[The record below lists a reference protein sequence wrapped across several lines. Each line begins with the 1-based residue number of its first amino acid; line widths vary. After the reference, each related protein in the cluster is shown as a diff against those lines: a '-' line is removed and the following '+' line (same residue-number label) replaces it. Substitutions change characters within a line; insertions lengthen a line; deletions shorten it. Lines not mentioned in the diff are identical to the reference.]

1 MTENPEGK
9 MKEKLLVVDD
19 ELLILKSIESLFE
32 DDYEVYITDNADQA
46 LLLAAEHDIAVILCD
61 ERMAGVHGHKFLRRV
76 REISHAVRVMMSGY
90 ADITA
95 LTEAVNSGQIFSYI
109 AKPWEPPELRA
120 RIKAAAAHF
129 KLVQEAEQAR
139 ELLSALMENSPDL
152 IFFKDANSRFTR
164 VNHSLAD
171 FMGAQT
177 PAECI
182 GKTDADYFSA
192 EDALRWRGEEQEI
205 LLSGRPQIDQA
216 ERFKRPNDGLCWLST
231 TKVPMFD
238 GGSEVSGIA
247 GISRDITA
255 LKTSEEMLREQSEHN
270 RMILETAYDAFI
282 GMEPN
287 GTITAWNPQAERT
300 FGWTAA
306 EAIGRTLCDTVI
318 APAYRSAHA
327 NGVEQFLTTTEGSL
341 LNRPIDLIGLHRDGH
356 EFPAEAT
363 VWSVRVGGIYSF
375 NAFVR
380 DVSERLLA
388 EDARKK
394 ESKLV
399 QLLHSVTVAAN
410 RSSSIEHTAQ
420 TCLRLICSYTGCQVG
435 HVYLRAKD
443 SSDDLVSAH
452 IWCEEEGERFA
463 ALHEVSSRPAS
474 SGTGLPGL
482 ILASGKPEWIA
493 NLADGEY
500 MPDRNMPDRIVPD
513 QIVPD
518 RSMPDQSVSDRTMAA
533 LAAGLHSGFG
543 FPIMVEKQIIGILEF
558 YSLYTVELDEEL
570 LNMMGHIGSQLGQ
583 VIRRQRA
590 EEELQRAKA
599 SAESANRAKSDFL
612 TTMSHEMRTPMN
624 AILGMADLLS
634 ESSLQEEQ
642 RSYVEI
648 FQKAGANLLALIN
661 DILDL
666 AKVESGHFELE
677 SIGFDLHALLE
688 KIVEMMASRAQDRGL
703 RLTLE
708 ILPDVPSDLVGDP
721 NRLRQVL
728 LNLIGNALKFTE
740 RGSVT
745 LRVELDPGGIPGW
758 LRFSVIDTGI
768 GIAADKSQMIFDRF
782 TQADSSTTRQ
792 YGGTGLGLAISK
804 AFVEL
809 MGGKLGCVS
818 ELGKGSTF
826 YLTAP
831 FVIRSE
837 IAAAECAE
845 PKAAAIRSRK
855 IDLLEGSSRVLL
867 ADDSEYNVLLIRAY
881 LKNSGIGLEVA
892 ENGKIAVEK
901 VLSSRPDLI
910 LMDVQMP
917 VMDGLEATRAIR
929 QAEARTRARP
939 IPILALT
946 ADAGQEAVARSLSA
960 GCSEHLSKPVTRIT
974 LLEAITR
981 HLHGIIRITPPEG
994 IEGLVPHYLASVRRD
1009 MATMMTS
1016 IGERDCEIAGRL
1028 GHQLKGTGHGYGFPE
1043 IAQAGTAI
1051 ELAARSANESE
1062 IRRQI
1067 LSLAAYLDRVQV
1079 VV

>member
-1 MTENPEGK
+1 
-9 MKEKLLVVDD
+9 MKEQLLVLDD

-46 LLLAAEHDIAVILCD
+46 LRLAGEHDISVILCD
-61 ERMAGVHGHKFLRRV
+61 ERMPGVPGHEFLRRV
-76 REISHAVRVMMSGY
+76 REISNAARVMMSGY

-109 AKPWEPPELRA
+109 AKPWEPPQLKA
-120 RIKAAAAHF
+120 QIKAAAAHF

-139 ELLSALMENSPDL
+139 ELLRALMENSPDL
-152 IFFKDANSRFTR
+152 IFFKDSESRFTR
-164 VNHSLAD
+164 VNLSLAE
-171 FMGAQT
+171 FMGAKN
-177 PAECI
+177 PAECV
-182 GKTDADYFSA
+182 GKTDADYFEA

-205 LLSGRPQIDQA
+205 LRSGRAQIDQI

-238 GGSEVSGIA
+238 GGREVSGVA

-318 APAYRSAHA
+318 APAYRCAHA
-327 NGVEQFLTTTEGSL
+327 NGVERFLATPEGSL

-356 EFPAEAT
+356 EFAAEAT
-363 VWSVRVGGIYSF
+363 VWSVRVGGIHSF

-380 DVSERLLA
+380 DVSARLLA

-394 ESKLV
+394 EATLV

-420 TCLRLICSYTGCQVG
+420 TCLRLICSYTGWQVG

-443 SSDDLVSAH
+443 SSDDLVSPN
-452 IWCEEEGERFA
+452 IWCEEEGERFTA
-463 ALHEVSSRPAS
+463 FHVVTSRPDS
-474 SGTGLPGL
+474 SAAGLPGR
-482 ILASGKPEWIA
+482 ILASGKPQWIA
-493 NLADGEY
+493 DLADGDSPPVRT
-500 MPDRNMPDRIVPD
+500 MSDRTMSDRT
-513 QIVPD
+513 
-518 RSMPDQSVSDRTMAA
+518 VSDRTMSDRTVAA
-533 LAAGLHSGFG
+533 LEAGLRSGFG
-543 FPIMVEKQIIGILEF
+543 FPIVVEGQIIGVLEF
-558 YSLYTVELDEEL
+558 YSLYTVQLDEEL
-570 LNMMGHIGSQLGQ
+570 LNMMGHIGTQLGQ

-612 TTMSHEMRTPMN
+612 ATMSHEMRTPMN
-624 AILGMADLLS
+624 AILGMADLLW
-634 ESSLQEEQ
+634 ESPLQEEQ

-648 FQKAGANLLALIN
+648 FQKAGANLLALIS

-677 SIGFDLHALLE
+677 SIGFDLRALLE
-688 KIVEMMASRAQDRGL
+688 KLIEMMESRAQDRGL

-708 ILPDVPSDLVGDP
+708 ILPDVPSGLVGDP
-721 NRLRQVL
+721 IRLRQIL

-745 LRVELDPGGIPGW
+745 LRVEMDPAGAHGW
-758 LRFSVIDTGI
+758 LRFNVIDTGI
-768 GIAADKSQMIFDRF
+768 GIAADKAQMIFGRF

-804 AFVEL
+804 GFAEL
-809 MGGKLGCVS
+809 MGGQLSCTS

-826 YLTAP
+826 YLALP
-831 FVIRSE
+831 FAFRSE
-837 IAAAECAE
+837 LAIAESPE
-845 PKAAAIRSRK
+845 LEAAAIRPRK
-855 IDLLEGSSRVLL
+855 TDVLEGISRVLL
-867 ADDSEYNVLLIRAY
+867 ADDSQYNVLLIKAY
-881 LKNSGIGLEVA
+881 LKNSGIQVEVA

-901 VLSSRPDLI
+901 VLSNRPDLI
-910 LMDVQMP
+910 LMDLQMP

-929 QAEARTRARP
+929 QAEGRTGARP

-946 ADAGQEAVARSLSA
+946 ADAGQEAVSRSLSA
-960 GCSEHLSKPVTRIT
+960 GCSEHLSKPIKRTI
-974 LLEAITR
+974 LLEAIAR

-994 IEGLVPHYLASVRRD
+994 LEGLVPNYLASVRRD
-1009 MATMMTS
+1009 MATMMMA
-1016 IGERDCEIAGRL
+1016 IGAQDCEIAGRL
-1028 GHQLKGTGHGYGFPE
+1028 GHQFKGSGHGYGFPE
-1043 IAQAGTAI
+1043 IAETGAAI
-1051 ELAARSANESE
+1051 ERAARSANEGE

-1067 LSLAAYLDRVQV
+1067 LSLAAYLDRVEV
-1079 VV
+1079 VA

>member
-1 MTENPEGK
+1 
-9 MKEKLLVVDD
+9 MKEKLLVLDD
-19 ELLILKSIESLFE
+19 ELLILESLQELFK
-32 DDYEVYITDNADQA
+32 DDYEVYTTDDAEQA
-46 LLLAAEHDIAVILCD
+46 LLLAGEHDIAVILCD
-61 ERMAGVHGHKFLRRV
+61 ESMPGVPGHEFLRRV
-76 REISHAVRVMMSGY
+76 REISNAARVLMSEF
-90 ADITA
+90 ADFVA

-109 AKPWEPPELRA
+109 AKPWEPPKLKA

-129 KLVQEAEQAR
+129 KLVHEAEQGR
-139 ELLSALMENSPDL
+139 ELLGALMEKSPDL
-152 IFFKDANSRFTR
+152 IFFKDSDSRFTR
-164 VNHSLAD
+164 VNHSLAE
-171 FMGAQT
+171 FMGAT
-177 PAECI
+177 SPEECI
-182 GKTDADYFSA
+182 GKHDADYFEA
-192 EDALRWRGEEQEI
+192 EDALRWRAEEQEI
-205 LLSGRPQIDQA
+205 LRSGRPQIDQI

-238 GGSEVSGIA
+238 HAGEISGIA

-255 LKTSEEMLREQSEHN
+255 LKASEEMLREQSEHN

-306 EAIGRTLCDTVI
+306 EAIGRTLCDTVV

-327 NGVEQFLTTTEGSL
+327 NGVEQFLTTPQGSL

-394 ESKLV
+394 EATLV

-420 TCLRLICSYTGCQVG
+420 TCLRLICSYTGWQVG
-435 HVYLRAKD
+435 HVYLRSKD
-443 SSDDLVSAH
+443 SSGDLVSAN
-452 IWCEEEGERFA
+452 IWCEAEVERFA
-463 ALHEVSSRPAS
+463 VFHAVTSRADS
-474 SGTGLPGL
+474 NATGLPGY
-482 ILASGKPEWIA
+482 ISASGRPEWIA
-493 NLADGEY
+493 NLAHGN
-500 MPDRNMPDRIVPD
+500 PPSDRSTS
-513 QIVPD
+513 D
-518 RSMPDQSVSDRTMAA
+518 RSMSDQPMSDRTRAA
-533 LAAGLHSGFG
+533 LAAGLRSGFG
-543 FPIMVEKQIIGILEF
+543 FPIVVEGQIIGILEF
-558 YSLYTVELDEEL
+558 YSLYTAQLDEEL

-590 EEELQRAKA
+590 EEELRRAKA

-634 ESSLQEEQ
+634 ESPLHEEQ
-642 RSYVEI
+642 RGYVEI

-666 AKVESGHFELE
+666 AKVESGRFELE
-677 SIGFDLHALLE
+677 SIDFDVRALLE
-688 KIVEMMASRAQDRGL
+688 KIIEMMVSRAQDRGL
-703 RLTLE
+703 QLALE
-708 ILPDVPSDLVGDP
+708 IMPDVPSGLVGDP
-721 NRLRQVL
+721 NRLRQIL

-740 RGSVT
+740 QGSVT
-745 LRVELDPGGIPGW
+745 VRVERDPGGNPGW

-768 GIAADKSQMIFDRF
+768 GIAADKSEMIFDRF

-804 AFVEL
+804 GFVEL
-809 MGGKLGCVS
+809 MGGKLGCIS
-818 ELGKGSTF
+818 EVGKGSTF
-826 YLTAP
+826 YLAAP
-831 FVIRSE
+831 FVIRNE
-837 IAAAECAE
+837 VATLEGAALE
-845 PKAAAIRSRK
+845 AAAIPPRK
-855 IDLLEGSSRVLL
+855 TARQKGTSRVLL
-867 ADDSEYNVLLIRAY
+867 AEDSEHNVLLIRAY
-881 LKNSGIGLEVA
+881 LKNSGIELEVA

-901 VLSSRPDLI
+901 VISDWPDLI
-910 LMDVQMP
+910 LMDLQMP

-929 QAEARTRARP
+929 QAEARTGARP

-946 ADAGQEAVARSLSA
+946 ADAGQEAVSRSLFA
-960 GCSEHLSKPVTRIT
+960 GCSEHLSKPIKRTT
-974 LLEAITR
+974 LLEAIAR
-981 HLHGIIRITPPEG
+981 HIHGIIRITPPEG
-994 IEGLVPHYLASVRRD
+994 IEGLVPNYLASIRRD
-1009 MATMMTS
+1009 MATMMTA
-1016 IGERDCEIAGRL
+1016 IAEQDCEIAGRL
-1028 GHQLKGTGHGYGFPE
+1028 GHQFKGTGHGYGFPE

-1051 ELAARSANESE
+1051 ELAARSANEGE

-1067 LSLAAYLDRVQV
+1067 LSLAAYLDRVEV

>member
-1 MTENPEGK
+1 
-9 MKEKLLVVDD
+9 MKEKLLVLDD
-19 ELLILKSIESLFE
+19 ESLILKSIESLFE
-32 DDYEVYITDNADQA
+32 DDYDVYTADTADQA
-46 LLLAAEHDIAVILCD
+46 LLLAGQHDIAVILCD
-61 ERMAGVHGHKFLRRV
+61 ERMPGIAGHEFLRQV
-76 REISHAVRVMMSGY
+76 REISNAVRVMMSGY
-90 ADITA
+90 ADIPA
-95 LTEAVNSGQIFSYI
+95 LTEAVNSGRIFSYI
-109 AKPWEPPELRA
+109 AKPWEPPELKA

-129 KLVQEAEQAR
+129 KLVQEAEQGR

-152 IFFKDANSRFTR
+152 IFFKDSNLRFTR
-164 VNHSLAD
+164 VNHSLAE
-171 FMGAQT
+171 FMGAKN
-177 PAECI
+177 PAECV
-182 GKTDADYFSA
+182 GKTDADYFEA
-192 EDALRWRGEEQEI
+192 EDVLRWRGEEQEV
-205 LLSGRPQIDQA
+205 LRSGKPQIDRV

-238 GGSEVSGIA
+238 GGPEVLGVA

-255 LKTSEEMLREQSEHN
+255 LKTSEEKLREQSEHN

-318 APAYRSAHA
+318 APAYRDAHA
-327 NGVEQFLTTTEGSL
+327 NGVERFLTTSEGSL

-363 VWSVRVGGIYSF
+363 VWPVRTGGICSF

-394 ESKLV
+394 EATLV

-410 RSSSIEHTAQ
+410 RSSNIQHTAQ
-420 TCLRLICSYTGCQVG
+420 TCLRIICSYTGWQVG
-435 HVYLRAKD
+435 HVYLMAGNSAD
-443 SSDDLVSAH
+443 GLVSTN
-452 IWCEEEGERFA
+452 IWCEEDGDRFA
-463 ALHEVSSRPAS
+463 AFHQVTSRPDS
-474 SGTGLPGL
+474 SATGLPGR
-482 ILASGKPEWIA
+482 ILASGTPQWIA
-493 NLADGEY
+493 DLADEGPP
-500 MPDRNMPDRIVPD
+500 PDRTM
-513 QIVPD
+513 
-518 RSMPDQSVSDRTMAA
+518 SDRTMSDRTMSDRTMSDRTMSA
-533 LAAGLHSGFG
+533 LDAGLRSGFG
-543 FPIMVEKQIIGILEF
+543 FPIMVAGEIIGILEF
-558 YSLYTVELDEEL
+558 YSLYTVRLDEEL
-570 LNMMGHIGSQLGQ
+570 LNMMGHIGLQLGQ
-583 VIRRQRA
+583 VIKRQRA

-634 ESSLQEEQ
+634 ESPLQEEQ
-642 RSYVEI
+642 RGYVEI

-666 AKVESGHFELE
+666 AKVESGRFELE
-677 SIGFDLHALLE
+677 SIDFDLRALLE
-688 KIVEMMASRAQDRGL
+688 KIVEMMRSRAQDRGL
-703 RLTLE
+703 QLTLE
-708 ILPDVPSDLVGDP
+708 ILPDVPSGLVGDP
-721 NRLRQVL
+721 NRLRQIL

-745 LRVELDPGGIPGW
+745 LRVERDPGGAAGW
-758 LRFSVIDTGI
+758 LRFNVIDTGI
-768 GIAADKSQMIFDRF
+768 GIAADKSEMIFDRF

-804 AFVEL
+804 GFAEL
-809 MGGKLGCVS
+809 MGGELGCVS
-818 ELGKGSTF
+818 ELGQGSTF
-826 YLTAP
+826 YFAAP
-831 FVIRSE
+831 FAIHGE
-837 IAAAECAE
+837 MAALESAA
-845 PKAAAIRSRK
+845 PAAAIRPEK
-855 IDLLEGSSRVLL
+855 TGGQEGITRVLL
-867 ADDSEYNVLLIRAY
+867 AEDSEYNVLLVRAY
-881 LKNSGIGLEVA
+881 LKNSSIDLEVA

-901 VLSSRPDLI
+901 VISSRPDLI
-910 LMDVQMP
+910 LMDLQMP

-929 QAEARTRARP
+929 QAEGRTGARP

-946 ADAGQEAVARSLSA
+946 ADAGEEAVARSLFA
-960 GCSEHLSKPVTRIT
+960 GCSEHLSKPIKRTT
-974 LLEAITR
+974 LLDAIAR

-994 IEGLVPHYLASVRRD
+994 IEGLVPNYLASIRRD
-1009 MATMMTS
+1009 MATMMTA
-1016 IGERDCEIAGRL
+1016 IGEQDCGIAGRL
-1028 GHQLKGTGHGYGFPE
+1028 GHQFKGTGHGYGFPE

-1051 ELAARSANESE
+1051 ELAARSANEGE

-1067 LSLAAYLDRVQV
+1067 LSLAAYLDRVEV